1 MSTAPVTSVG
11 VVGAGTMGIGIAYV
25 FAAAGCDVTL
35 VEPDADRRAAARGAI
50 VGRAERMEEQG
61 RLESDRA
68 SHVSDTVD
76 TAESVSDLA
85 TGLDLVVEAVP
96 EILEL
101 KHSVLRA
108 IEEREPKLLGTNTSA
123 LGIASLATVLARPE
137 TFIGMHFFN
146 PVWTMPLLELIRGA
160 NTSDATVALTQR
172 IGEFIGKDT
181 ILVNDIPGFA
191 TSRLGVALGLEAIRM
206 VEDGVASPEDI
217 DRAMVLGYRHPM
229 GPLRLTD
236 LVGLDVRLHIARGLS
251 ESLGPRFTPPQLMID
266 MVERGDIGKKSGQG
280 FFDWSGK

>member
-1 MSTAPVTSVG
+1 MSTVPVTTVG

-25 FAAAGCDVTL
+25 FAAAGCEVTL
-35 VEPDADRRAAARGAI
+35 VEPDAERRAAARAAI
-50 VGRAERMEEQG
+50 VGRAERMEERG
-61 RLESDRA
+61 SLESDRA
-68 SHVSDTVD
+68 GHVSDTVE
-76 TAESVSDLA
+76 TASAISELA
-85 TGLDLVVEAVP
+85 SGLDLVVEAVP
-96 EILEL
+96 EILDL
-101 KHSVLRA
+101 KHSVLRS
-108 IEEREPKLLGTNTSA
+108 IEAREPKLLGTNTSA
-123 LGIASLATVLARPE
+123 LGIASLATGLARPE

-160 NTSDATVALTQR
+160 HTSEATVELTQR

-181 ILVNDIPGFA
+181 ILVNDVPGFA

-280 FFDWSGK
+280 FFDWSAK